1 MQLPAAEKRSSV
13 GRASQVPH
21 SWIPLS
27 TFTFHCPHADAPP
40 QPPHPDCS
48 KESRLVQC
56 YSVNVQG
63 GSVDKSS
70 LSPQKQTAEYGVAAE
85 SCGEK
90 NAHGLKPSTSASADE
105 SRGVGVGPG
114 LGDEVHGVAGG
125 GQVESAAAAAAV
137 ASGPRVESCTASSSS
152 SSAAEGGRKTGH
164 KDRILEEIS
173 AWFSDNA
180 G

>member
-1 MQLPAAEKRSSV
+1 M
-13 GRASQVPH
+13 
-21 SWIPLS
+21 
-27 TFTFHCPHADAPP
+27 
-40 QPPHPDCS
+40 
-48 KESRLVQC
+48 QC
-56 YSVNVQG
+56 YSVNAQG

-70 LSPQKQTAEYGVAAE
+70 LSPQKETAEYPGVATE

-90 NAHGLKPSTSASADE
+90 NAHGLKSSTSASPEE
-105 SRGVGVGPG
+105 SRGVGLGPG

-125 GQVESAAAAAAV
+125 GQVESAAAAAAAAAV
-137 ASGPRVESCTASSSS
+137 AASGSRVESCTASSS
-152 SSAAEGGRKTGH
+152 ATAEGGRKTGR